1 MVCKTRNRETTN
13 EHKTIKTFCDNTTN
27 ATNWAEWRCYQI
39 NQYSNHLKKNTLYVF
54 FPKSLEMKKKL
65 NNINLKMVFA
75 PFIAGG
81 AYALIGSKQAKNKEA
96 EYRLSF
102 EDVCSNLRVE
112 DED

>member
-1 MVCKTRNRETTN
+1 MVLGEQTRQEINTVCSAGVDYYIKERNKEVISNRIDEGL
-13 EHKTIKTFCDNTTN
+13 IAATFVSSLYLLYNGLND
-27 ATNWAEWRCYQI
+27 I
-39 NQYSNHLKKNTLYVF
+39 NF
-54 FPKSLEMKKKL
+54 
-65 NNINLKMVFA
+65 KMVFA